1 MPIGPPRAGLFL
13 LPAARGRI
21 GYNARC
27 DAAHWRLTVDTTR
40 YAKTEMGVAE
50 ISKRRKNLRG
60 RMRTMLILIDP
71 SRTADE
77 LRVQGAQIGVPPDF
91 LEMLVREG
99 YLAPVAG
106 SEQTPADDGAHTVS
120 DRELAR
126 FRRAKAFINETVVDA
141 LGVRA
146 FMFTLRLERCVTR
159 DELAGL
165 LPEYEKVIRKV
176 RDEAQ
181 TRLLVERAKE
191 LLA

>member
-1 MPIGPPRAGLFL
+1 
-13 LPAARGRI
+13 
-21 GYNARC
+21 
-27 DAAHWRLTVDTTR
+27 
-40 YAKTEMGVAE
+40 MGVAE

-60 RMRTMLILIDP
+60 RLRTMLILIDP

-106 SEQTPADDGAHTVS
+106 SEPTQADEGTHTVS
-120 DRELAR
+120 DRELSR
-126 FRRAKAFINETVVDA
+126 FRKAKAFINETVVDA

-159 DELAGL
+159 AELAAL
-165 LPEYEKVIRKV
+165 LPDYEKAIGKV
-176 RDEAQ
+176 RDEGQ